1 MIFLTEK
8 AKEAIEEEIEFY
20 VGIEDETLQV
30 SDMGLILF
38 VRKQSCSPITE
49 GGHKEIGVGVEPT
62 QKYLSNEKFSKV
74 ETLNELHDIPVFI
87 EKAALEMLEGRP
99 TIEIDSRG
107 ALEKELLIR
116 DGPVVDLGS
125 CRVTFSRKK

>member
-1 MIFLTEK
+1 MIILTDN

-20 VGIEDETLQV
+20 VGMEGENLQI

-38 VRKQSCSPITE
+38 VRKQSCSPMTE

-74 ETLNELHDIPVFI
+74 ETLNELHNMPVFI
-87 EKAALEMLEGRP
+87 EKAALGMLEGRN

-107 ALEKELLIR
+107 ALEKELLVR

-125 CRVTFSRKK
+125 CEVTFSRKR